1 MMFGRKPKVVNA
13 KLDDAMINLLDGM
26 DTYGS
31 DCEEYPVLLGYLEK
45 VSVLRKSEDPKRRVS
60 ADQRA
65 FVIGNILTVLI
76 IVMYE
81 QKHVMTSKGL
91 GFVLRNKN

>member
-1 MMFGRKPKVVNA
+1 MFGRTPKVVKL

-31 DCEEYPVLLGYLEK
+31 DSQEYPELLSHLER
-45 VSVLRKSEDPKRRVS
+45 VSNLRKSEDPKRRVS
-60 ADQRA
+60 PDQMA

-76 IVMYE
+76 IVAYE

-91 GFVLRNKN
+91 GFVLRQKT